1 MSYKVCI
8 VCSRPFEWGYT
19 FGEDT
24 HICSKHC
31 GKQYVVT
38 FGMPP
43 VPPVPPCPTYKESF
57 FGLLKK
63 RIESDE
69 DREYDRSKE
78 LYWYLD
84 DYYEELKDLGLL
96 K

>member
-8 VCSRPFEWGYT
+8 VCGRPFELGYT
-19 FGEDT
+19 FGDNT
-24 HICSKHC
+24 HLCSKYC
-31 GKQYVVT
+31 GKQYVLE

-43 VPPVPPCPTYKESF
+43 SHPVPPCPTYKEVF

-63 RIESDE
+63 RIESNE
-69 DREYDRSKE
+69 DKEYDRSKE
-78 LYWYLD
+78 LYWYLK

>member
-8 VCSRPFEWGYT
+8 VCGRPFELGYV

-24 HICSKHC
+24 HICSTYC
-31 GKQYVVT
+31 GKQYVFD
-38 FGMPP
+38 FGTPP
-43 VPPVPPCPTYKESF
+43 VHPVPPCPTYKEAF

-69 DREYDRSKE
+69 DREYERSKE
-78 LYWYLD
+78 LYWHLNN
-84 DYYEELKDLGLL
+84 YYNDLKHLGILE
-96 K
+96 